1 MEGAATMKRTLI
13 AVTLAMLAASAGVS
27 AQIYNP
33 DNDSQ
38 TFFANNVPPIAST
51 QAPTGVTPVGTVS
64 PDGRY
69 VYVGGEREWENRQ
82 HSYQIVPARGVIH
95 TADCLP
101 MDEPKP
107 QLTAADFE
115 AMRLAERTSD
125 R

>member
-1 MEGAATMKRTLI
+1 MKRTITAI
-13 AVTLAMLAASAGVS
+13 ALAMLAVSAGAS
-27 AQIYNP
+27 AQIHNP

-38 TFFANNVPPIAST
+38 TFFANNVPSVASS
-51 QAPTGVTPVGTVS
+51 QVPAGVTPFGTVS

-69 VYVGGEREWENRQ
+69 VYVSGERGWENRQ
-82 HSYQIVPARGVIH
+82 HSYEIAQGRGLVH

-107 QLTAADFE
+107 QLTAADIQ